1 MDNGR
6 ASIDPVSLGIESDRQ
21 LFCDIRLNL
30 AYHWFCRLR
39 LDLPELHHSS
49 LTPVR
54 DRMGESRYRQG
65 IELISLQWPK

>member
-1 MDNGR
+1 M
-6 ASIDPVSLGIESDRQ
+6 
-21 LFCDIRLNL
+21 